1 MADAR
6 GRELKRRLGVTIDE
20 LIDAECE
27 AESQIR
33 KVLLSLEEK
42 TGLRLNYVRVICPT
56 LEVEL
61 ALAPP
66 L

>member
-1 MADAR
+1 M
-6 GRELKRRLGVTIDE
+6 TIDE

>member
-1 MADAR
+1 
-6 GRELKRRLGVTIDE
+6 VTFDD

-33 KVLLSLEEK
+33 QALLALEAK

-56 LEVEL
+56 LEVDVSLKPRDLQNNPEST
-61 ALAPP
+61 
-66 L
+66 